1 MLKRRSLLP
10 PSLMHRQRS
19 NSSEFMKVTLNW
31 FYAENVCLE
40 NNTNLLH
47 VYTQNETHFQQLNR
61 TVYGFAIPH
70 DRSNYRHFLR
80 VIPHLGPV
88 PTSPPLLD
96 DMYVMINRGWNNMY
110 HHSEASIQFIRY
122 ILFSTVLPP
131 VAASLSSH
139 P

>member
-1 MLKRRSLLP
+1 
-10 PSLMHRQRS
+10 
-19 NSSEFMKVTLNW
+19 MKVTLNW
-31 FYAENVCLE
+31 
-40 NNTNLLH
+40 
-47 VYTQNETHFQQLNR
+47 
-61 TVYGFAIPH
+61 
-70 DRSNYRHFLR
+70 LR